1 MDENQVNVERNLANK
16 KASIEVYLPN
26 LLLSYELLSVSLEN
40 FPSSLDGTLSELV
53 SVELNHF

>member
-1 MDENQVNVERNLANK
+1 MYENQVNVERNLANK

-40 FPSSLDGTLSELV
+40 FPSSLDVTLSELV

>member
-40 FPSSLDGTLSELV
+40 FPSSLDVTLSELV